1 MVACEGGAEME
12 NDKDGEMPHA
22 KGSAIS
28 ARPISLKADAKSMA
42 KSEQYLVSS

>member
-12 NDKDGEMPHA
+12 NDREGEMPHA
-22 KGSAIS
+22 KGSAMS

-42 KSEQYLVSS
+42 KSQPYMVKL